1 MTLYWDLTDS
11 SDYDR
16 DEEFVG
22 RYYGDVLDDEA
33 FADAGRTS
41 SGDDDEA
48 E

>member
-11 SDYDR
+11 SDYER

-22 RYYGDVLDDEA
+22 RYYGDVLDDDA
-33 FADAGRTS
+33 FVELRSAS

>member
-11 SDYDR
+11 SDYEK

-22 RYYGDVLDDEA
+22 RYYGDVLDDDA
-33 FADAGRTS
+33 FVELRGTS

>member
-11 SDYDR
+11 SDCER

-22 RYYGDVLDDEA
+22 RYYGDVLDDDA
-33 FADAGRTS
+33 FVETGRTS
-41 SGDDDEA
+41 SGDGGEA

>member
-11 SDYDR
+11 SDYER

-22 RYYGDVLDDEA
+22 RYYGDVLDDDA
-33 FADAGRTS
+33 FVGPRSTS

>member
-1 MTLYWDLTDS
+1 MTLYWDLADS
-11 SDYDR
+11 SDYER

-22 RYYGDVLDDEA
+22 RYYGDVLDDDA
-33 FADAGRTS
+33 FVELRSAS